1 MILISFWARH
11 TKRTQKWTMAAL
23 TLDLNFP
30 FDALVQVDES
40 FDSKWFSFWFLY
52 CFQLFLCRCA
62 LSPSFP
68 GIPGRLGS
76 RSLYR
81 PQVPN
86 INQPLFSKTKNINQP
101 FFSKTKNINQ
111 PSDGDCQPI
120 TVFLNRRTSRFYF
133 DFCLHCLFFGLS
145 PQFRSGDLRRVLH
158 PQDSQVLLKRNL
170 NLLFDVVEL

>member
-1 MILISFWARH
+1 MPCVPNPDNREIKYSALSQSAAWQGWEWKMQYVVLKKTPPNMILISFWARH

-30 FDALVQVDES
+30 FDALVQVDGS

-86 INQPLFSKTKNINQP
+86 INQPLFSKT
-101 FFSKTKNINQ
+101 NQ
-111 PSDGDCQPI
+111 PSGVDRPI
-120 TVFLNRRTSRFYF
+120 TVFSKPRKINMLLWLLSTLFICRPFTSI
-133 DFCLHCLFFGLS
+133 
-145 PQFRSGDLRRVLH
+145 
-158 PQDSQVLLKRNL
+158 
-170 NLLFDVVEL
+170 